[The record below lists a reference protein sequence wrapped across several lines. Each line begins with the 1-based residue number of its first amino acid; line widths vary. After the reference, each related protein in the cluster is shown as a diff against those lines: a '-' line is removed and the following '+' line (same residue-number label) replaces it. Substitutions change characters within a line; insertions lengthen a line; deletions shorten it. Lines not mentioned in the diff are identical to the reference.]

1 MSQKLREQSSLLR
14 IRASWLERVHPR
26 WRGEH
31 LVDES
36 VIGAGERFIPAGAG
50 NTQSLEHAQRRHA
63 VHPRWRGEHGSGWA
77 AGNAVRGSS
86 PLARGTRP
94 IAADVGC
101 DRRFIPAG
109 AGNTPD
115 GRASSHSSAV
125 HPRWRGEHTSIRS
138 WATLPRGSS
147 PLARG
152 TRLGGWARGDLHRFI
167 PAGAGN
173 TTASAGRLAQ
183 TSVHPRWRGEHLL
196 PHLVSASAAGSSPL
210 ARGTHPLHGHPDR
223 GRRFIPAGAG
233 NTSIRFLRSASRAVH
248 PRWRGEHINA
258 RAGEWMRAGSS
269 PLARGTHKLLPVRVA
284 GPRFIPAGAGNT

>member
-125 HPRWRGEHTSIRS
+125 HPRWRGEHHFFHLE
-138 WATLPRGSS
+138 ADLQVGSS

-152 TRLGGWARGDLHRFI
+152 TLSGPAPLFYFYRFI

-183 TSVHPRWRGEHLL
+183 TS
-196 PHLVSASAAGSSPL
+196 
-210 ARGTHPLHGHPDR
+210 
-223 GRRFIPAGAG
+223 
-233 NTSIRFLRSASRAVH
+233 VH

>member
-125 HPRWRGEHTSIRS
+125 HPRWRGEHFRGLRPFFTF
-138 WATLPRGSS
+138 TGSS

-152 TRLGGWARGDLHRFI
+152 TRVARFEQYIHLRFI

-183 TSVHPRWRGEHLL
+183 TS
-196 PHLVSASAAGSSPL
+196 
-210 ARGTHPLHGHPDR
+210 
-223 GRRFIPAGAG
+223 
-233 NTSIRFLRSASRAVH
+233 VH